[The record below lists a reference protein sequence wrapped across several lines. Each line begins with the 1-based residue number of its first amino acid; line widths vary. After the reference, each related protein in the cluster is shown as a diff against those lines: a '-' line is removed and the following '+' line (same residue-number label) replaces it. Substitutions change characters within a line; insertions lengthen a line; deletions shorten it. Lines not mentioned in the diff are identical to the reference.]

1 MVMLKNNYKTVF
13 TIIWRPQHHAV
24 AHITIMHEQEGRP
37 IGKAYNVTDAR
48 RVGALIF
55 FDSL

>member
-1 MVMLKNNYKTVF
+1 MLKNNYKTVF